1 MFDNGTKSI
10 ENKEMKVKQVKEN
23 KGNRHKVNMLV
34 ITGFPPLFV
43 EGIHV
48 SVYEL
53 AAAYLQTQKQT
64 QFPTGTAGRPSKMWE
79 KETGATG
86 AAVSQWWCVNMDR
99 FGDEG
104 VEAVV
109 RAEQVLS
116 LSL

>member
-1 MFDNGTKSI
+1 MFDNGTESV
-10 ENKEMKVKQVKEN
+10 ENKEMKEKQVKEN
-23 KGNRHKVNMLV
+23 KGNRHKVNMFV
-34 ITGFPPLFV
+34 ITGFPPLFIR
-43 EGIHV
+43 IHV

-86 AAVSQWWCVNMDR
+86 TAVSQRWCVNTDR
-99 FGDEG
+99 FGDED

-109 RAEQVLS
+109 RAGQVLS